1 MKTSELRKLIREE
14 VRKVLSEAKPQG
26 IDLWAKGSDYNQ
38 IKRTIGDILADGRRP
53 DIPTYTWTSIRTLKS
68 RVWGEIGKAQVS
80 RFEPLIKKMQKYE
93 NMTVG
98 EFFGKAAFRKLR
110 ELEGVFN
117 SSHGYDREDFLKAFD
132 DAYKIVT
139 QALASKR

>member
-1 MKTSELRKLIREE
+1 M
-14 VRKVLSEAKPQG
+14 
-26 IDLWAKGSDYNQ
+26 
-38 IKRTIGDILADGRRP
+38 KRTIGDILADGRRP

-117 SSHGYDREDFLKAFD
+117 SSSGYEREDFLKAFD

-139 QALASKR
+139 QALASKH